1 MAKITY
7 QHIDGYVQIFRNG
20 TPFGRLVDK
29 ELVHEDEHLARAI
42 NALAQSKQTFGER
55 IELLQRFVDA
65 SIIHK
70 EI

>member
-7 QHIDGYVQIFRNG
+7 QHLNGYVQIFRNG
-20 TPFGRLVDK
+20 MPFGRLVDK

-42 NALAQSKQTFGER
+42 NSLTHPKQTVGER
-55 IELLQRFVDA
+55 VDLLQRFVDA